1 MSNLFRKSHDSDLI
15 ERLSSLETLVSSL
28 LTFDATDPRDIIY
41 AVLSIAK
48 DTATQTTAS
57 SKTPLRSPEEPEP
70 PVADYK
76 KSLIDVCKDFVAY
89 CVYTSDSLDIICRHW
104 APVPKKRNLSV
115 VQKIRA
121 EHAPAKEQLPSWI
134 SPVSRSPFG
143 GPEDV
148 LNGRANGDILVGSS
162 SQRNYNA
169 SHGTTPLV
177 EFGKFEVFQPSPAS
191 GSNTPAG
198 SNLPSPI
205 NRTFPRPSTLAA
217 RPSTPRQSS
226 LNDNAAENFPTQ
238 VQPRG
243 DQSIMNLASA
253 QLPAPRPSA
262 PGTSTP
268 NRPRNLILDLDKLKE
283 NHVPPENRKW
293 VSDGTMFVKGFRLG
307 VVANLS
313 SRVAEGIIPRDCFE
327 MGGWKRPDP
336 DVLEVPKVPDE
347 LWRTLVADRDPNG
360 NNPPPW
366 YPRACQICMAH
377 TTVNGDLD
385 IRKLIEGGK
394 PDIMV
399 RFLKRVE
406 CVIWNRKFIQ
416 SELKTFDIAGK
427 TIRKRLFGLAPES
440 AKTKDL
446 ICILLGCSVPVI
458 LREHRVSTDHYFELI
473 GEAYISGMMDGE
485 ALGGRKMD
493 ELKAVCE
500 RFKLK

>member
-1 MSNLFRKSHDSDLI
+1 
-15 ERLSSLETLVSSL
+15 

-48 DTATQTTAS
+48 DVTTHSNAS
-57 SKTPLRSPEEPEP
+57 NKTPPHSPDGPSP

-76 KSLIDVCKDFVAY
+76 KSLIEVCKDLVAY

-104 APVPKKRNLSV
+104 APVPKKRHLSV
-115 VQKIRA
+115 IEKIRA
-121 EHAPAKEQLPSWI
+121 ENAPAKEQLPSWI

-148 LNGRANGDILVGSS
+148 LNGRANGDMLVGSPN
-162 SQRNYNA
+162 QRNYNA
-169 SHGTTPLV
+169 SRGTTPLV
-177 EFGKFEVFQPSPAS
+177 EFGKVEVFYISPTS

-198 SNLPSPI
+198 SNLPSPV
-205 NRTFPRPSTLAA
+205 NRTFPRPSMLAS
-217 RPSTPRQSS
+217 RPSMSRRPS
-226 LNDNAAENFPTQ
+226 LNDNTAEMHSTQ
-238 VQPRG
+238 FQPRG
-243 DQSIMNLASA
+243 DQPTMNSTSV
-253 QLPAPRPSA
+253 QLPGPRPGP
-262 PGTSTP
+262 PGTSATSHP
-268 NRPRNLILDLDKLKE
+268 KNLFLDLDKLKE
-283 NHVPPENRKW
+283 NHIPPENRKW
-293 VSDGTMFVKGFRLG
+293 ISDGTMYVKGFRLG

-347 LWRTLVADRDPNG
+347 LWRTLVADRDPHG

-394 PDIMV
+394 PGIMV
-399 RFLKRVE
+399 QFLKRVE

-416 SELKTFDIAGK
+416 SELKSFEDITGK
-427 TIRKRLFGLAPES
+427 TTQKRLFGLAPES
-440 AKTKDL
+440 AKNRDL
-446 ICILLGCSVPVI
+446 ICIFLGCSVPVI
-458 LREHRVSTDHYFELI
+458 LREHRVSSDHYFELI

-485 ALGGRKMD
+485 ALGGKKME
-493 ELKAVCE
+493 EL
-500 RFKLK
+500 

>member
-1 MSNLFRKSHDSDLI
+1 
-15 ERLSSLETLVSSL
+15 
-28 LTFDATDPRDIIY
+28 LTFDTTDPRDIIY

-48 DTATQTTAS
+48 DAATHSNTS
-57 SKTPLRSPEEPEP
+57 NKTLPRSPDEPSP

-76 KSLIDVCKDFVAY
+76 KSLIEVCKDFVAY

-115 VQKIRA
+115 IEKIRA
-121 EHAPAKEQLPSWI
+121 ENAPAKEQLPSWI

-148 LNGRANGDILVGSS
+148 LNGRANGDMLVGSPN
-162 SQRNYNA
+162 QRNYNA
-169 SHGTTPLV
+169 SRGTTPLV
-177 EFGKFEVFQPSPAS
+177 EFGKVQVFHLSPTS
-191 GSNTPAG
+191 ESNTPAG

-205 NRTFPRPSTLAA
+205 NRTFPRPSTLAS
-217 RPSTPRQSS
+217 RPSMPRQS
-226 LNDNAAENFPTQ
+226 LNDNAAEMHYTQ
-238 VQPRG
+238 SQTHVDQPITN
-243 DQSIMNLASA
+243 SISV
-253 QLPAPRPSA
+253 QLPAPRPGP
-262 PGTSTP
+262 PGTSA
-268 NRPRNLILDLDKLKE
+268 NNHPRNLLLDLDKVKE
-283 NHVPPENRKW
+283 NHIPPENRKW
-293 VSDGTMFVKGFRLG
+293 ISDGTMYVKGWRLA

-327 MGGWKRPDP
+327 MGGWKRPDR

-347 LWRTLVADRDPNG
+347 LWRTLVADRDPHG

-394 PDIMV
+394 PGIMV
-399 RFLKRVE
+399 QFLKRVE

-416 SELKTFDIAGK
+416 SELKTFEEIAGK
-427 TIRKRLFGLAPES
+427 TTEKRLFGLAPES
-440 AKTKDL
+440 AKTRDL

-458 LREHRVSTDHYFELI
+458 LREHRVSSDHYFELI

-485 ALGGRKMD
+485 ALGGKKMD
-493 ELKAVCE
+493 ELKNLCE
-500 RFKLK
+500 KFKLR